1 MSKALIKSEL
11 VSSYDFEGRDLPV
24 IKSPDGLA
32 GSPDC
37 RFIAFTY
44 GESEDVSQQDIILV
58 AVDAT
63 TLCGIIQIASKMLMA
78 KTKLLDRVEV
88 LAAAELG
95 LDIDEILGN

>member
-24 IKSPDGLA
+24 IKRPDGLA

-37 RFIAFTY
+37 KFMAFTY
-44 GESEDVSQQDIILV
+44 GDSEDVTEQEIILLS
-58 AVDAT
+58 VDAS
-63 TLCGIIQIASKMLMA
+63 TLCGLIQIASKMLMA
-78 KTKLLDRVEV
+78 KTNLIDRVEV
-88 LAAAELG
+88 LAAEELG